1 MYTSK
6 KRVTRDGYLIA
17 YKGERMS
24 DEEARSRGLAEDEKP
39 KRGATRRKAKT
50 EEE

>member
-24 DEEARSRGLAEDEKP
+24 DEEARKRGLLADEKP
-39 KRGATRRKAKT
+39 KRRTTRRKAEQ